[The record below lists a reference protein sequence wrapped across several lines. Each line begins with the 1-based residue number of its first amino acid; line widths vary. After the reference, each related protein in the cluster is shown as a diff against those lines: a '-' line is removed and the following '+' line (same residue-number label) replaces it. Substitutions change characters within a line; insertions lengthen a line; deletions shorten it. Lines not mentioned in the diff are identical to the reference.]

1 MPVISGSIPKLT
13 DGVSQQAVTLRLN
26 TAVEEQTNAWLS
38 VVTGNQKR
46 PPSRVIKKIGPVDT
60 GNVATTIIDRFDG
73 KKFIVVVKS
82 GSIRVFD
89 AYTGNEKT
97 VATPNGTGYL
107 TSALETDYEFVT
119 VADTTFICN
128 KTKVVQSSPVEEPPE
143 RLNPDIYWSIF
154 VKEAIPNSN
163 YAIYV
168 NNVLDA
174 TFTTS
179 TNVDADSALERTSY
193 IANNLA
199 VDLLTSGGVAGAV
212 KALEAPVGWV
222 GSPLNRL
229 HDTKFYTATGGTGTG
244 LKIKVVES
252 NRKVAAWSV
261 SKLGSGYTVG
271 DVVTITGTYI
281 GTVSFTVTEVVTGRA
296 VSRANSTVSV
306 RLNDTDTVALDDGQG
321 GTSMTC
327 FGPDIADFSKLPPQD
342 AENRIV
348 QVKGDAGSEGDDYWV
363 IYKDNLWRETWG
375 YGMRAHF
382 DPATMPHV
390 LVYDDL
396 TDTFSFEE
404 HTWPDRLVGDDDTNP
419 HPAFLNQTITSMA
432 LHRGRLVILSGE
444 NVILSEADNYENF
457 YRSSVIQLLDN
468 EVIDVAAV
476 TGRQANLF
484 HSVPWNKKL
493 LVFSDKS
500 QFSLE
505 SAQVLSP
512 KTASLTATSAYD
524 CSKVIK
530 PISMDT
536 SVYFIEDSGPYA
548 KLYEYLIGPDG
559 LTEQADL
566 TSIQVPEYIKGPV
579 KRMVGIPK
587 ASSIFILGED
597 PKKLYVYK
605 FMNGSQGKIQSA
617 WNTWTFTREIKAL
630 NVSGNNLYV
639 FVNGTDGLYL
649 ETIVVE
655 DDAVRSANNLTVYLD
670 DQIPL
675 SATTRVY
682 DSGPGIT
689 TITLPY
695 AYDVSKVDFVNTSG
709 DGMLGFHPQFNAPN
723 STTLTV
729 AGDWTA
735 INGVVGH
742 RYDYSLTFSPFL
754 LREAKQNATAAIQDG
769 VLSIRYM
776 SINYEDTAYFRVSV
790 KNKGGVPSL
799 YSGTDPV
806 TQDYTGFVF
815 GELESIIGTVPL
827 ASGEFRLPVFEDGRY
842 VEIKIVNDSPFHS
855 CFTSAEWYG
864 QWTPKAKQRF

>member
-1 MPVISGSIPKLT
+1 MAVISGSIPKLT

-46 PPSRVIKKIGPVDT
+46 PPSKIIKKIGPVDT
-60 GNVATTIIDRFDG
+60 GNVATTIVDRFDG
-73 KKFIVVVKS
+73 KKFIVVVKN

-97 VATPNGTGYL
+97 VTTPNGTGYL
-107 TSALETDYEFVT
+107 TSALETDYDFVT

-128 KTKVVQSSPVEEPPE
+128 KTKVVQAAPVEEPPE
-143 RLNPDIYWSIF
+143 RLSPDLYWSVF
-154 VKEAIPNSN
+154 VKEAVPNSY
-163 YAIYV
+163 YALYV
-168 NNVLDA
+168 NNVLSA
-174 TFTTS
+174 SFLTS
-179 TNVDADSALERTSY
+179 VNVDAATALERTSV
-193 IANNLA
+193 IAE
-199 VDLLTSGGVAGAV
+199 DLRGDVVTSGGVSGAV
-212 KALEAPVGWV
+212 KKLTPPTGLVGTAI
-222 GSPLNRL
+222 SNR
-229 HDTKFYTATGGTGTG
+229 HNTKTYAATGGTGTG
-244 LKIKVVES
+244 LVIKIIES
-252 NRKVAAWSV
+252 NSKITAWSV
-261 SKLGSGYTVG
+261 FKLGSGYTVG
-271 DVVTITGTYI
+271 DTVTISGSFLGTK
-281 GTVSFTVTEVVTGRA
+281 TFTVAEVNTGRVA
-296 VSRANSTVSV
+296 TRNNSTVTI
-306 RLNDTDTVALDDGQG
+306 RLNSDDEVKVDDGSG
-321 GTSMTC
+321 GNSMTI
-327 FGPDIADFSKLPPQD
+327 FGHDIADFSKLPPQD

-363 IYKDNLWRETWG
+363 VYKDNLWRETWG
-375 YGMRAHF
+375 YGMRSAF
-382 DPATMPHV
+382 LPSTMPHV
-390 LVYDDL
+390 LLYDAV

-536 SVYFIEDSGPYA
+536 SVYFIEDTGPYA

-566 TSIQVPEYIKGPV
+566 TSIQVPEYIKGPI

-605 FMNGSQGKIQSA
+605 FMNSPQGKIQSA
-617 WNTWTFTREIKAL
+617 WNSWTFTRDIKAL
-630 NVSGNNLYV
+630 NVSGNNLYL

-649 ETIVVE
+649 ETITVE
-655 DDAVRSANNLTVYLD
+655 DDAVRTASALTVYLD
-670 DQIPL
+670 DQISL
-675 SATTRVY
+675 ADTTRVY
-682 DSGPGIT
+682 NAGPGIT

-695 AYDVSKVDFVNTSG
+695 EYDVTKIDFVNTSG

-723 STTLTV
+723 PTTLTV
-729 AGDWTA
+729 SGDWTG
-735 INGVVGH
+735 ITGVIGH
-742 RYDYSLTFSPFL
+742 RYEYSLTFSPFL
-754 LREAKQNATAAIQDG
+754 LRETKQNATAAIQDG
-769 VLSIRYM
+769 ILSIRYM
-776 SINYEDTAYFRVSV
+776 SINYEDTAYFKVSV
-790 KNKGGVPSL
+790 RNKGGVPSL
-799 YSGTDPV
+799 YSGTDPTV
-806 TQDYTGFVF
+806 QDYTGFVF

-827 ASGEFRLPVFEDGRY
+827 ASGEFRFPVFEDGRY
-842 VEIKIVNDSPFHS
+842 VEIKVTNDSPFHS
-855 CFTSAEWYG
+855 CLTSAEWYG